1 MKTIRITLSIALLAL
16 VSTMFAQTS
25 PGDVVADVPFAFTV
39 AGETFPAGRYI
50 VKPADEHSVRI
61 FRPQTTGI
69 FVPTHASV
77 KTTSDETKLVFHR
90 YGDSYF
96 LAEVWNGGG
105 IGKELFRSKAE
116 KEIIARLNG
125 SRPKAEVAVL
135 RPER

>member
-1 MKTIRITLSIALLAL
+1 MKTLRITLSIALLAL

-90 YGDSYF
+90 YGSTYF
-96 LAEVWNGGG
+96 LRAVWLKGNPNGR
-105 IGKELFRSKAE
+105 ELFPSAAERKMSQHKAE
-116 KEIIARLNG
+116 MEIAQVR
-125 SRPKAEVAVL
+125 ATQ
-135 RPER
+135 